1 MTRFLYLCSEIVK
14 HKVMT
19 IELFFRLLGSLALL
33 IYGMKTMSDALQK
46 MAGPSLRHVL
56 ARMTGNRLS
65 GMLTGTMVTCAVQS
79 SSATTVMTVSFVSA
93 GLLTLAQAISVI
105 MGANIGTTLTAWI
118 MSLGYNLDLTIVVF
132 PAFLIGM
139 VLIYKKRHRVAGD
152 FLFGLAFLFWS
163 LVMLSSV
170 GRDMDLAHNADV
182 VSFFASFDTGSY
194 LTILAFLAAGTVIT
208 CVVQSSAAVMAITIL
223 LCSTGVLPIYMGIAL
238 VMGENIGT
246 TATANL
252 AALGAGTEARRAAL
266 AHLMFNVFGVIWV
279 LVVFYPFVDMVCSLV
294 GYNPSM
300 AGQTERIP
308 IVLAMFHTCFNV
320 LNTALLIG
328 LIPQMEQIVCRLLPE
343 GKAEAKQPV
352 TLHFINS
359 GVMQTPEIAVLQAQK
374 EIVHFAE
381 RMHRMFGMACVLI
394 DERDKKERESQYARI
409 ERYETI
415 ADNMEL
421 EIAKYL
427 EQVGNEHLSDDTKDK
442 TRVMLRQI
450 GELESVGDA
459 CYKMARTVVHLRE
472 NKEDFTSEQYARLH
486 EMLRLV
492 NEAVTQMIVVVSG
505 RRKDLSLTDS
515 LSIEKDI
522 NQLRDQLRVESVV
535 GVNSHQYSYA
545 LSTLYNDIVADCEKI
560 GDYVMNIVEARLGKH
575 LLSYG
580 GLQLNLDK
588 KTATIDG
595 NAVNLTPTEFA
606 LLHLLL
612 ANRGKVLSR
621 QQLMDTI
628 WAGVIVTDRTINV
641 NITRLRKKIGPYAQ
655 NIVSRTGFGYVFE
668 A

>member
-1 MTRFLYLCSEIVK
+1 
-14 HKVMT
+14 MT
-19 IELFFRLLGSLALL
+19 IDLIFRLLGSLALL

-56 ARMTGNRLS
+56 GRMTGNRLS
-65 GMLTGTMVTCAVQS
+65 GMLTGTLVTCAVQS

-118 MSLGYNLDLTIVVF
+118 MSLGYNLDLTIIVF

-182 VSFFASFDTGSY
+182 VNFFASFDTGSY
-194 LTILAFLAAGTVIT
+194 LTILAFLAAGTIIT

-266 AHLMFNVFGVIWV
+266 AHLLFNVFGVIWV
-279 LVVFYPFVDMVCSLV
+279 LAVFYPFVNMVCGIV

-300 AGQTERIP
+300 MGQTERIP
-308 IVLAMFHTCFNV
+308 VVLAMFHTCFNI

-328 LIPQMEQIVCRLLPE
+328 FIPQMEQLVCKLLPE
-343 GKAEAKQPV
+343 SKAKAKQPT
-352 TLHFINS
+352 TLHFISS
-359 GVMQTPEIAVLQAQK
+359 GVIQTPEIAVLQAQK
-374 EIVHFAE
+374 EVVHFAE
-381 RMHRMFGMACVLI
+381 RMHRMFGIVCVLI
-394 DERDKKERESQYARI
+394 DEKDKKEFESQFARI

-415 ADNMEL
+415 ADNMEI

-427 EQVGNEHLSDDTKDK
+427 ELVGNEHLSDDTKDK
-442 TRVMLRQI
+442 IRIMLRQI
-450 GELESVGDA
+450 GELESIGDA
-459 CYKMARTVVHLRE
+459 CYKIARSVNHLHQNRE
-472 NKEDFTSEQYARLH
+472 NFTPEQHTKLH
-486 EMLRLV
+486 DMLRLV
-492 NEAVTQMIVVVSG
+492 NEALVQMIVVVSG
-505 RRKDLSLTDS
+505 RRKDLSLSDS
-515 LSIEKDI
+515 LSIESDI
-522 NQLRDQLRVESVV
+522 NELRNQLKGETVM
-535 GVNSHQYSYA
+535 GVNSHQYSYT
-545 LSTLYNDIVADCEKI
+545 LGTLYNDIVADCEKI

-575 LLSYG
+575 LLSYES
-580 GLQLNLDK
+580 LQLNLDK

-595 NAVNLTPTEFA
+595 NPVNLTRTEFE

-612 ANRGKVLSR
+612 SNRGKVLSR

-628 WAGVIVTDRTINV
+628 WAGVIVTDRTVNV
-641 NITRLRKKIGPYAQ
+641 NITRLRKKLGKYAQ
-655 NIVSRTGFGYVFE
+655 NIASRTGFGYVFE
-668 A
+668 DHV